1 MRRRPLPV
9 LPWGAMLRASVL
21 CLLVPFL
28 CAAAPAGPT
37 IVHSEAVSV
46 KRDLKAK
53 RQDLR
58 SVQRRLEREKRMR
71 QATERREKSV
81 LNRLEA
87 ADRQLEKLERERKAN
102 ENDLANTRQ
111 RIELL
116 ERMRGEAGEV
126 LKERRA
132 SLVRRIKAIQRAR
145 MSDPLLSTAL
155 GLHRAAE
162 SSRSARF
169 SLLLG
174 RSNQRLI
181 EQVEAERRR
190 LSETTEH
197 LTGEKTRRE
206 RILSALERQKRRA
219 TDERGSRE
227 RLLTS
232 IRGEKAVRESAI
244 QDLST
249 ASRQLSLKVDEL
261 MRQQTEAERRE
272 AEARRAEILRRKEV
286 AARAASLA
294 AVQKPA
300 VDEGMV
306 EGKLAPPL
314 VGGAGLGRG
323 LAWPVTGVVTRSF
336 GKTKSR
342 EFNTTLE
349 SAGIQIR
356 AARGTPIK
364 AVASGRV
371 RYADWFQGYGKLV
384 ILDHGR
390 GYYSLYAQAS
400 DLFVAPGDQVKT
412 GQPIATVGDTGSLVG
427 DSLYF
432 EVRKDGLPQNP
443 LLFLK
448 KKKG

>member
-1 MRRRPLPV
+1 
-9 LPWGAMLRASVL
+9 
-21 CLLVPFL
+21 
-28 CAAAPAGPT
+28 
-37 IVHSEAVSV
+37 
-46 KRDLKAK
+46 
-53 RQDLR
+53 
-58 SVQRRLEREKRMR
+58 
-71 QATERREKSV
+71 
-81 LNRLEA
+81 
-87 ADRQLEKLERERKAN
+87 
-102 ENDLANTRQ
+102 
-111 RIELL
+111 
-116 ERMRGEAGEV
+116 
-126 LKERRA
+126 
-132 SLVRRIKAIQRAR
+132 
-145 MSDPLLSTAL
+145 
-155 GLHRAAE
+155 
-162 SSRSARF
+162 
-169 SLLLG
+169 
-174 RSNQRLI
+174 
-181 EQVEAERRR
+181 
-190 LSETTEH
+190 
-197 LTGEKTRRE
+197 
-206 RILSALERQKRRA
+206 
-219 TDERGSRE
+219 
-227 RLLTS
+227 
-232 IRGEKAVRESAI
+232 
-244 QDLST
+244 
-249 ASRQLSLKVDEL
+249 
-261 MRQQTEAERRE
+261 
-272 AEARRAEILRRKEV
+272 
-286 AARAASLA
+286 LA